1 MTQEIHIPDRIGKT
15 TVGRAQPKTLITRG
29 SGFVD
34 RYDGV
39 INPFIGCSFGC
50 TYCYASNFASSE
62 TMQKEWGSWVTAK
75 TNIYQQI
82 DKLPKG
88 SLNGK
93 TIYMATATD
102 PYQPLERQ
110 ALATRVVM
118 ESLVDNQPRVKMVIQ
133 TRSPLVER
141 DIDLLQELVQAGGRL
156 QINMTV
162 TTDDEKVRKDFEP
175 GCPSNPAR
183 LKSVASL
190 TRQGVQTCITMTPLL
205 PLRNAAAFGQ
215 QLLDTGCRR
224 FIIQD
229 FHAPAKPGVR
239 FVRGTD
245 ARAPE
250 HLERHYGLEHT
261 EALKAYRQEYFASK
275 ATLAR
280 MLPQLGVGKPGF
292 APPF

>member
-1 MTQEIHIPDRIGKT
+1 MTLRIHIPDRVGKT
-15 TVGRAQPKTLITRG
+15 TVGRSQPRTLITRG

-50 TYCYASNFASSE
+50 EYCYASNFASSE
-62 TMQKEWGSWVTAK
+62 QMQEAWGSWVNAK

-82 DKLPKG
+82 DGLAKG

-93 TIYMATATD
+93 AIYMATATD

-110 ALATRVVM
+110 ALATRVVI
-118 ESLVDNQPRVKMVIQ
+118 ESLVDRQPRVKLVIQ

-141 DIDLLQELVQAGGRL
+141 DIDLFHELTAGGGRL
-156 QINMTV
+156 QVNMTV
-162 TTDDEKVRKDFEP
+162 TTDDDDVRRKFEP
-175 GCPSNPAR
+175 GCPTNHAR
-183 LKSVASL
+183 LKTVDRLA
-190 TRQGVQTCITMTPLL
+190 QEGVQTCITMTPLL
-205 PLRNAAAFGQ
+205 PLRNPVDFGN

-224 FIIQD
+224 FIIQG
-229 FHAPAKPGVR
+229 FHAAQQPGKR

-245 ARAPE
+245 ARAPR
-250 HLERHYGLEHT
+250 HLEEHYERQGPQ
-261 EALKAYRQEYFASK
+261 AVQAYQHEYSRNREV
-275 ATLAR
+275 LR
-280 MLPQLGVGKPGF
+280 SMLPQLGEGKPGF

>member
-1 MTQEIHIPDRIGKT
+1 MTQQIHIPERVGKT
-15 TVGRAQPKTLITRG
+15 VVGRSQPKTLITKG

-50 TYCYASNFASSE
+50 AYCYASNFANSAQ
-62 TMQKEWGSWVTAK
+62 MQQTWGSWVNAK
-75 TNIYQQI
+75 TNIYQQV
-82 DKLPKG
+82 DSLPKG

-110 ALATRVVM
+110 ALATRVVI
-118 ESLVDNQPRVKMVIQ
+118 ESLVDNQPQVKLVIQ

-141 DIDLLQELVQAGGRL
+141 DVDLFHELSQAGGKL
-156 QINMTV
+156 QVNMTV
-162 TTDDEKVRKDFEP
+162 TTDNEDVRRMFEP
-175 GCPSNPAR
+175 GCPTNHAR
-183 LKSVASL
+183 LKTVAAL
-190 TRQGVQTCITMTPLL
+190 VNQKVQTCITMTPLL
-205 PLRNAAAFGQ
+205 PLKNAVDFGEE
-215 QLLDTGCRR
+215 LLATGCRR

-229 FHAPAKPGVR
+229 FHAPQQPDKR

-245 ARAPE
+245 RRAVALLEQHYEMEEEDARQ
-250 HLERHYGLEHT
+250 
-261 EALKAYRQEYFASK
+261 AYRREYFRNRDALRS
-275 ATLAR
+275 
-280 MLPQLGVGKPGF
+280 MLPKMGEGKPGF